1 MDQNYNCYTV
11 SCSSP
16 SVFNGRT
23 VGKGDV
29 ALLWHKSIDQYVQTL
44 HIDSDRLIAIQLCLP
59 CLSIVVIQVYMS
71 SANHSIQTFKDVI
84 DKLSDTIAIYKEE
97 SNIIVMGDFNV
108 QFCPRNVYSG
118 MRSRQNYAKHFA
130 NTHDLTVITDSEP
143 YNAPAFTF
151 IPYTDASPTRIDH
164 IRTDNYVESLVQQ
177 CSVLEDAPLNVSRHL
192 PVYFSL
198 QTNSDISTGSSSE
211 QFLKLNYAWK
221 KPSEL
226 KQYKQASCETKP
238 QTCHSFILRIR
249 QRRRSLRHNH
259 FCHDVRCKSIC
270 FYQKG

>member
-1 MDQNYNCYTV
+1 MDINLLSWNATGIMTGIPYLTTAMKALNITICGLSAHWLLSHNAAVLDSMDQNYNCYTV

-16 SVFNGRT
+16 SVFNDRT
-23 VGKGDV
+23 LGKCCV

-44 HIDSDRLIAIQLCLP
+44 HMDSDRLIAIKLCLP
-59 CLSIVVIQVYMS
+59 CLSIVVIQVYMP

-97 SNIIVMGDFNV
+97 SISLVMGDFNV
-108 QFCPRNVYSG
+108 QYCSRNAYSD
-118 MRSRQNYAKHFA
+118 MRSRQNYTK
-130 NTHDLTVITDSEP
+130 NTHGLTVITDAETC
-143 YNAPAFTF
+143 NDPAFTF

-198 QTNSDISTGSSSE
+198 QTNSDISTGSLSE

-221 KPSEL
+221 KPSEH
-226 KQYKQASCETKP
+226 K
-238 QTCHSFILRIR
+238 
-249 QRRRSLRHNH
+249 
-259 FCHDVRCKSIC
+259 
-270 FYQKG
+270 